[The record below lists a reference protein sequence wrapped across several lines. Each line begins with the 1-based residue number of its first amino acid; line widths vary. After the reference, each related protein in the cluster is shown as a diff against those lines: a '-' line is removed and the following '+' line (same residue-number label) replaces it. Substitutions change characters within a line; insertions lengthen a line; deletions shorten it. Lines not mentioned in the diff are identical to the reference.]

1 MENSA
6 LNYYQKQL
14 EVIDTKNEYAPTI
27 QIKDANGDK
36 TKWLDIN
43 KESAQDL
50 VVWLQNNFILNNK

>member
-36 TKWLDIN
+36 TKNMDLN
-43 KESAQDL
+43 KDSAKVL
-50 VVWLQNNFILNNK
+50 VVWLQNNFILK